1 MKMFFKPLDFLIYL
15 LTLVAEICAVL
26 LVCFNFHEGKI
37 NEAIFW
43 IICGIFCELM
53 QIKLKIDS

>member
-1 MKMFFKPLDFLIYL
+1 MKMILDFLINILAVVGTIISIL
-15 LTLVAEICAVL
+15 LAYSG
-26 LVCFNFHEGKI
+26 FYGGKI

-43 IICGIFCELM
+43 IICGVLCELM